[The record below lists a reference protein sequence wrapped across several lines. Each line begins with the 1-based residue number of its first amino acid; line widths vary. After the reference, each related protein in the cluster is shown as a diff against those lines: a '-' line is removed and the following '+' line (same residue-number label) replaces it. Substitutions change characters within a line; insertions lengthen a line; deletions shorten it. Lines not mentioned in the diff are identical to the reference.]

1 MIKRLYVL
9 NGGGRDRYFEVDD
22 TKVNHQLVKEISQQ
36 GKYEYVVRLENGDF
50 LEIFADR
57 VMVYKEKN
65 LQI

>member
-57 VMVYKEKN
+57 VMVYKEKT